1 MKIMIKKHLRI
12 LLLTSILILFPMII
26 GIFIWDKLPEMIAT
40 HWNMSGNV
48 DGWASKPIVVF
59 GIPLLMLMIQWI
71 GFIMT
76 MNNTNM
82 NNKVMYLVLYIVP
95 MISWLLTIVIYGS
108 ALGYDVN
115 VGKIVS
121 IVLGCMFTII
131 GNYLP
136 KQTQNYFVGIR
147 LPWTLKSEE
156 NWRKTHHLSGW
167 IWMISGVLIILS
179 GIFEIYW
186 ICFLCFTL
194 MVILP
199 IGYSYWLSKKE

>member
-1 MKIMIKKHLRI
+1 MIKKHLRI

-59 GIPLLMLMIQWI
+59 GIPLLMLIIQWF

-82 NNKVMYLVLYIVP
+82 NNKVMYLVLCIVP

-131 GNYLP
+131 GDYLP

>member
-1 MKIMIKKHLRI
+1 MIKKHLRI

-40 HWNMSGNV
+40 HWSISGTV

-76 MNNTNM
+76 HNNVTM
-82 NNKVMYLVLYIVP
+82 NNKVMYLVLWIVP

-121 IVLGCMFTII
+121 IVLGCIFTII

>member
-1 MKIMIKKHLRI
+1 MIKKHLRI

-82 NNKVMYLVLYIVP
+82 NNKVMYLVLYLVP

-136 KQTQNYFVGIR
+136 KQIQNYFVGIR

>member
-1 MKIMIKKHLRI
+1 MIKKHLRI

-59 GIPLLMLMIQWI
+59 GIPLLMLIIQWF

-82 NNKVMYLVLYIVP
+82 NNKVMYLVLCIVP